1 MLGMLESLVTNKNA
15 KSYLLKP
22 QVQTAF
28 KMKRPIHLSYI
39 KAFFLQ
45 IRYCFSPKTQPKKN
59 YFQKLL
65 FCVFFFLIVFFYRS

>member
-45 IRYCFSPKTQPKKN
+45 IRYCSSPKTQPKKN

-65 FCVFFFLIVFFYRS
+65 CCVFFLIVFFYRS

>member
-45 IRYCFSPKTQPKKN
+45 IRYCFSPKTQPKK
-59 YFQKLL
+59 KLFPEITVL
-65 FCVFFFLIVFFYRS
+65 CFFLIVFFYRS